1 MATTRKLYLDEPY
14 GSDFTTLV
22 TAVDSDW
29 VALADTTF
37 FTGGGGQPADS
48 GSLEA
53 EGARYLVTSVR
64 EDAEGLIWHEI
75 GAAGIRGAEVDAAV
89 RGQIDWARRYA
100 FMRHH
105 TLLHIANAVVL
116 ADHGGLITGVQI
128 GEETSRIDFNL
139 DGFGREQIQG
149 LEDRINQVIA
159 RGLPVDAHVISE
171 DEFRARPELVR
182 TASVA
187 PPVVGGKVRVVRIE
201 GFDAQ
206 ACGGTHVRNTRELG
220 ECRIVRFDNKGK
232 SNKRFY
238 LTLGPAG

>member
-1 MATTRKLYLDEPY
+1 MTLKLYLDEPY
-14 GSDFTTLV
+14 RAGFTTRV
-22 TAVDSDW
+22 TTVDRGW
-29 VALADTTF
+29 VALAETAF
-37 FTGGGGQPADS
+37 FTGGGGQPADT
-48 GSLEA
+48 GYVEV
-53 EGARYLVTSVR
+53 EGVRYMVTGVR
-64 EDAEGLIWHEI
+64 EDAEGLIWHEV
-75 GAAGIRGAEVDAAV
+75 GLAGIERVGAGAAV
-89 RGQIDWARRYA
+89 RGEIDWLRRYA

-105 TLLHIANAVVL
+105 TLLHIANTVVL
-116 ADHGGLITGVQI
+116 ADQGGLITGVQI

-139 DGFGREQIQG
+139 EGFGREQTRA

-159 RGLPVDAHVISE
+159 RGLPVDAQVISE

-187 PPVVGGKVRVVRIE
+187 PPVVSGKVRVVRIE

-220 ECRIVRFDNKGK
+220 ECRITRFDNKGK

-238 LTLGPAG
+238 LMLGPAA

>member
-1 MATTRKLYLDEPY
+1 MTRKLYLDEPY
-14 GSDFTTLV
+14 RSDFVTQV
-22 TAVDSDW
+22 TAMDSGW
-29 VALADTTF
+29 AALGETAF
-37 FTGGGGQPADS
+37 FTGGGGQPADT
-48 GSLEA
+48 GFLQVK
-53 EGARYLVTSVR
+53 GGRYLVTEVR
-64 EDAEGLIWHEI
+64 EDAEGLIWHQVDRAEI
-75 GAAGIRGAEVDAAV
+75 GGVGAAV
-89 RGQIDWARRYA
+89 RGEIDWSRRYA

-128 GEETSRIDFNL
+128 GEETSRIDFSL
-139 DGFGREQIQG
+139 DGFGREQTRA
-149 LEDRINQVIA
+149 LEERINQVIA
-159 RGLPVDAHVISE
+159 RGLRVDAHVISE
-171 DEFRARPELVR
+171 DEFRSRPELVR

-220 ECRIVRFDNKGK
+220 ECRIARFDNKGK